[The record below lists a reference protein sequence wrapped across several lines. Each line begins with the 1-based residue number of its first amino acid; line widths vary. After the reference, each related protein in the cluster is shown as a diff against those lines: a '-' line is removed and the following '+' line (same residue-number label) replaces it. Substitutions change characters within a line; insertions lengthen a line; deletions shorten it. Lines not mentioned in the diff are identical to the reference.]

1 MLDEF
6 GAEIEHADSRLDS
19 TMKKM
24 AKVLHLSNGNFYFS
38 QYKPVL
44 QIWNAL
50 LLIFGR
56 PMHFYINRGFSS
68 VEVVQI
74 SARIYRAC
82 FGPENQRFRKNQPK
96 MLIFN
101 PNLAQRRYFQLVLKR

>member
-50 LLIFGR
+50 ILIFGR
-56 PMHFYINRGFSS
+56 PMHFYINRGFYS
-68 VEVVQI
+68 VVVVQI
-74 SARIYRAC
+74 RTNLSGSGTRI
-82 FGPENQRFRKNQPK
+82 P
-96 MLIFN
+96 IFYLEKLSIRQFN
-101 PNLAQRRYFQLVLKR
+101 S

>member
-38 QYKPVL
+38 KSKPVL
-44 QIWNAL
+44 QIWNDL
-50 LLIFGR
+50 FVDLE
-56 PMHFYINRGFSS
+56 PT
-68 VEVVQI
+68 VQSFPI
-74 SARIYRAC
+74 WRKLRI
-82 FGPENQRFRKNQPK
+82 
-96 MLIFN
+96 
-101 PNLAQRRYFQLVLKR
+101 